1 MVTDICSYRQTLML
15 YRSLSS
21 SLIMSKIK
29 KAENEFVSFA
39 ITLLSNDEEA
49 IEGNHLLNRFFSSG
63 VAKYTISSRRQLLT
77 ALRKH
82 DSIYA
87 RILSMGGFS
96 KTYYSLHPIL
106 SKSHK
111 NDGSKC
117 NSRRYKLPSN

>member
-1 MVTDICSYRQTLML
+1 
-15 YRSLSS
+15 
-21 SLIMSKIK
+21 MSKVR
-29 KAENEFVSFA
+29 KAENEFVTFA
-39 ITLLSNDEEA
+39 ITVLSSDEEA
-49 IEGNHLLNRFFSSG
+49 IDGNQLLNRFFSEG
-63 VAKYTISSRRQLLT
+63 ITKYIISSRRQLLT

-82 DSIYA
+82 ESIYA
-87 RILSMGGFS
+87 RILSKGRVS